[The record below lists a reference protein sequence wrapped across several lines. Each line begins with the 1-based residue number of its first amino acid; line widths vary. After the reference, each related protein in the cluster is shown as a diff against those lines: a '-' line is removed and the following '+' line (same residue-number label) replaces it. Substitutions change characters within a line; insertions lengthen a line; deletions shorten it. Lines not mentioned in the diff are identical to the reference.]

1 MTSLAHSL
9 IQRVIK
15 QRDLMQSMTEQT
27 KTISARVT
35 SKDRAVSA
43 EVDGLGNLTGL
54 WLGPPA
60 TRLEADALAKLIVDT
75 AQEAAR
81 VSAERYAFLMK
92 EFMTRMDEL
101 QKAPLVRYDGTTV
114 EPGN

>member
-9 IQRVIK
+9 IERVIK
-15 QRDLMQSMTEQT
+15 QRDLVQSMTEET
-27 KTISARVT
+27 KSISVRVT
-35 SKDRAVSA
+35 SRDRAVSA
-43 EVDGLGNLTGL
+43 EVDGLGALTGL

-81 VSAERYAFLMK
+81 MAMERYAFLMQ
-92 EFMTRMDEL
+92 EFTTRMEEL
-101 QKAPLVRYDGTTV
+101 QKAPLTRWDGTV
-114 EPGN
+114 IQPE